1 MRHALLTIRTSLV
14 SRSSKFLYAF
24 VGLASVAV
32 LGIGL
37 FRPFSSTTGELPV
50 EEPAVDQL
58 ELFLTDA
65 MDYGLPFSRV
75 LAEKRIEKAGEIA
88 RTHPALAARAREVAD
103 SLRARLDR
111 NAKITR

>member
-88 RTHPALAARAREVAD
+88 RTQPALAARAREVAD

-111 NAKITR
+111 KAKITR

>member
-1 MRHALLTIRTSLV
+1 MRHALLTIRTSPV

-24 VGLASVAV
+24 VGLASVVV

-37 FRPFSSTTGELPV
+37 FRPFSPAPV
-50 EEPAVDQL
+50 EAPIEDPAIDQL

-75 LAEKRIEKAGEIA
+75 LAEKRIEKTQEIA
-88 RTHPALAARAREVAD
+88 RTHPALAERAREVAD